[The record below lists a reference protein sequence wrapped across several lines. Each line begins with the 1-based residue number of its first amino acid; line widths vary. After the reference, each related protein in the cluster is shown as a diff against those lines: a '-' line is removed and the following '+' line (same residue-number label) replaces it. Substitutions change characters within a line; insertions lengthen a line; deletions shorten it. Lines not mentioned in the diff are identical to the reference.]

1 MALNKACLGKKYKPG
16 IVFKVQ
22 KEPSSENPF
31 GTKNYALAYNDDN
44 PWFLDESRPGGIISP
59 PMFGVV
65 YSGPAVAMSFFDEEL
80 NVNMAR
86 LVHGEQDMY
95 FHGVVRPGD
104 EIRSEGEI
112 SEIIEKETGEI
123 YSVTVKSWNQRD
135 ELVLEAKYTFF
146 IRGEKKD
153 VKKIE
158 KDKEETYPTPTFSQ
172 TMKLKENQS
181 LIYAEASGDRN
192 PIHTDE
198 NFAKM
203 VGLPGIILQG
213 LCTMAIAQKAIIDE
227 VLGRDPTRLKRLKVR
242 FAKPVL
248 NGDTLTT
255 KGWVEGK
262 KGDLTVLGFIVEN
275 QHGVAVVKDGIA
287 EVLK

>member
-1 MALNKACLGKKYKPG
+1 MGLNKACLGKKYKPG
-16 IVFKVQ
+16 IVFKVL
-22 KEPSSENPF
+22 KEPSPEVPF
-31 GTKNYALAYNDDN
+31 GTKTYAMGYNDDN
-44 PWFLDESRPGGIISP
+44 PWFLDESRAGGIIAP

-65 YSGPAVAMSFFDEEL
+65 YSGPVVALSFFDEEL
-80 NVNMAR
+80 NVNMPR

-95 FHGVVRPGD
+95 FHNVVRPGD

-123 YSVTVKSWNQRD
+123 YSVNVRSWNQKD
-135 ELVLEAKYTFF
+135 ELVLDAKYTFF
-146 IRGEKKD
+146 IRGEKKGA
-153 VKKIE
+153 KKE
-158 KDKEETYPTPTFSQ
+158 EKEETYPTPTFSQ
-172 TMKLKENQS
+172 SMKLKENQS

-242 FAKPVL
+242 FSKPVL
-248 NGDTLTT
+248 NGETLTT
-255 KGWVEGK
+255 KGWVIEK
-262 KGDLTVLGFIVEN
+262 KGDITVLGFIVEN
-275 QHGVAVVKDGIA
+275 QNGAIVIKDGIA

>member
-1 MALNKACLGKKYKPG
+1 MGLNKACLGKKYNPG
-16 IVFKVQ
+16 IVFKVL
-22 KEPSSENPF
+22 KEPSPEIPF
-31 GTKNYALAYNDDN
+31 GTKTYALAYNDDN
-44 PWFLDESRPGGIISP
+44 PWFLDESRPGGIIAP

-65 YSGPAVAMSFFDEEL
+65 YSGPVVALTFFDEEL
-80 NVNMAR
+80 NVNMPK

-95 FHGVVRPGD
+95 FHNVVRPGD

-112 SEIIEKETGEI
+112 TEILEKETGEI
-123 YSVTVKSWNQRD
+123 YSVNVRSWNQKD

-146 IRGEKKD
+146 IRGDKKG
-153 VKKIE
+153 VKKE
-158 KDKEETYPTPTFSQ
+158 EKEETYPPPVFSQ
-172 TMKLKENQS
+172 TMKLKDNQS

-213 LCTMAIAQKAIIDE
+213 LCTMAIAQKAVIDE
-227 VLGRDPTRLKRLKVR
+227 VLDRDPTRLKRLKVR
-242 FAKPVL
+242 FSKPVL

-255 KGWVEGK
+255 KGWIIEK
-262 KGDLTVLGFIVEN
+262 KGNITVLGFIVEN
-275 QHGVAVVKDGIA
+275 QNGVIVVKDGIA